1 MARVQLSVKEL
12 TERNKFL
19 DCGTTAAMATAV
31 DATDG
36 AEFVM
41 KERDDKYLIVVT
53 NAASAAKTVTL
64 KAGDGFQAGEDLVHS
79 VPASSFSIISIDSGR
94 YKKLSGEDKGKVLI
108 VGESA
113 DIKVAVFRLP

>member
-12 TERNKFL
+12 TERNNFL
-19 DCGTTAAMATAV
+19 DCGTTDALATAV
-31 DATDG
+31 NATDG

-41 KERDDKYLIVVT
+41 KERDDKYLILVQ

-79 VPASSFSIISIDSGR
+79 VPASSSSIISIDSGR
-94 YKKLSGEDKGKVLI
+94 YKKLSGEDKGKVIIL
-108 VGESA
+108 GASA

>member
-1 MARVQLSVKEL
+1 MARVELSVKEL
-12 TERNKFL
+12 TERNNFL
-19 DCGTTAAMATAV
+19 DCGTTDALATAV
-31 DATDG
+31 DAVNG

-41 KERDDKYLIVVT
+41 KERDDKYLILVQ

-94 YKKLSGEDKGKVLI
+94 YKKLSGVDKGKVIIL
-108 VGESA
+108 GASA